1 MPSVGSSPL
10 TAGLHWALRFPCL
23 EAEVGVPGWGGL
35 STYLVQVIEHL
46 QGTPLLSIKPARAQG
61 TVFRFCGA

>member
-1 MPSVGSSPL
+1 MPSEGSSPL
-10 TAGLHWALRFPCL
+10 TAGLHW
-23 EAEVGVPGWGGL
+23 GSKVPMSGGRGRGPRVGGL